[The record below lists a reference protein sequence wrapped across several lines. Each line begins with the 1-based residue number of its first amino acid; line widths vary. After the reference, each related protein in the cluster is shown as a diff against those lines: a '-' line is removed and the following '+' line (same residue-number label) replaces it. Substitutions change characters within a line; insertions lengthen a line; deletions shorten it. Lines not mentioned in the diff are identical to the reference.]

1 MRESMKPYER
11 PDVEILW
18 VQDMIT
24 ASEGHIP
31 GDDLVDAG
39 EIFR

>member
-1 MRESMKPYER
+1 MKLYER
-11 PDVEILW
+11 PDAEILR
-18 VQDMIT
+18 VQDIIT

-39 EIFR
+39 EIFP